1 MKTQPNHAHRIA
13 TEYGGCLPYHEIFY
27 IRSIRFSADRA
38 LGAFN
43 RYYEAIKL
51 SAAAE
56 RVEEIVFALQEALG
70 HCAAVSRYFSPVSD
84 EELALARAKTLR
96 AAFAFHDDD
105 PLLNV
110 RLIRNAIEHFDERLD
125 CFCSRDP
132 VGAIFDLIV
141 GSEGLADEQVTHVL
155 RLVDPASQII
165 ILFGKKYPFGG
176 LHRSIER
183 IHGIASMMDREGG
196 RLRSSQR
203 KRNGEKT
210 ASS

>member
-1 MKTQPNHAHRIA
+1 MKTQPNYAHRIA
-13 TEYGGCLPYHEIFY
+13 REYGGCLPYHEIFY
-27 IRSIRFSADRA
+27 IRSIRFSANRA

-43 RYYEAIKL
+43 RYYEAIKVP
-51 SAAAE
+51 AAAE
-56 RVEEIVFALQEALG
+56 RTEEIVFALQEALG

-84 EELALARAKTLR
+84 EQLALARAKTLR
-96 AAFAFHDDD
+96 AAFELHDND
-105 PLLNV
+105 PLLNGV

-125 CFCSRDP
+125 HFCSRDP

-141 GSEGLADEQVTHVL
+141 GSEDLADEQVTHVL

-165 ILFGKKYPFGG
+165 ILFGKKYPFAG

-196 RLRSSQR
+196 RLRSS
-203 KRNGEKT
+203 E
-210 ASS
+210 